1 MTTHAIHALTFDLSI
16 DTYDSDSARYA
27 QWIQSILLPIIDEV
41 VEQQAI
47 EAKIDKHQITR
58 IQKLELDLGEVS
70 AEMPEAEIGRR
81 LRAQL
86 STALFEQLGLSRQ
99 PNALTTNEVDERENE
114 LIQFLRLGHISWE
127 KSGNSRHAH
136 KKLIQEARNSP
147 RFTALFDE
155 LSRQPQQLL
164 RVVRQFDH
172 SDLFLLLRQK
182 IRTWPSHQQE
192 LCLDWLSL
200 ELCLHPQEQSYIED
214 LWLFVLQQNTSHRSN
229 LNELSSA
236 WYQQLG
242 KSTAQSLLHYET
254 KLNQAQAL
262 TQLGKLGQEECKE
275 ALRHLRL
282 QLGRDKQNNV
292 SPASKDHAD
301 VINIQT
307 IIKALETSDFAIL
320 RGHWRSVLN
329 LLPQTI
335 RRLHQRHWSS
345 WLQQL
350 DHLSALELLTVL
362 QPQSRW
368 FFQRLAAQAKAQTNA
383 DEHRL
388 LIDYALPLA
397 VDSLSA
403 KDLVALW
410 EEALQSPQSSVLLRK
425 QLQAYTI
432 EDADKTSSSLAPNKK
447 NDSELSQAT
456 TTSFIHVDA
465 NRAELKQAIAQ
476 YGISQCESMSNSVDA
491 PTLLRWSSRLLPHL
505 DAFLTEVFREQPR
518 IAAVLRT
525 SETDLSKAIWKTV
538 LAHHQGF
545 ISAQQ
550 ILISILQGYASDKEQ
565 QQTILVDLQTALPS
579 TAKQLK
585 YLVQQVQELSTT
597 AAIASVQTV
606 LSYIDQFQNSS
617 RSERVKLLAKLDQE
631 QQLAIIDAKAPALA
645 SIVRELVE
653 HTELLQVWLKSA
665 LPSFSISQELR
676 QKILYHF
683 LIEDTVQRTSTEKSG
698 VLEEA
703 ISAIAVATGFSHDS
717 IKIGFKLAPS
727 SLVEKRLRLDMPNM
741 LVLVQS
747 NGFSRNNS
755 SIHAAQNEQLVNH
768 KRSSLSLPRLLAEF
782 HDWQRGKVRLQE
794 LALEIDELEQV
805 LQWCLNQ
812 TSSLP
817 GAFKTRFLERALS
830 ACEECPS
837 PTRYLESVLDTIHSR
852 ADLDMAE
859 LEEILMWELY
869 AHRLATAQGHAA
881 SDSPS
886 HFGASD
892 YDFLLEAGPAF
903 NIHSTKAEV
912 AENET
917 DANLDRT
924 LDIAPLEAQAT
935 TSENWLSVKQLIKAL
950 LFAPNATQL
959 DIDDLHRLLK
969 LYGRGAIQESEF
981 ANAFLHSVEIH
992 ALKAYSPRQFLHQ
1005 SLQDLI
1011 SDQAIDLE
1019 ELLGHDQGYQGRPS
1033 DDARNTTRHLFEE
1046 ISESLASGTFMQAAP
1061 QSYQAWTSFLQQ
1073 DNVSRYLRLYL
1084 GDLVLHTQ
1092 TAASSVLKQQWL
1104 AIAQEIDAQLEQATP
1119 TQILVLLSKVLELE
1133 AQQQGTVLASALTQQ
1148 FNLAPALVTNLIEEA
1163 SNNLAFKPADTKL
1176 HLVFHRAYQTQ
1187 QQDAVNIQQPA
1198 PATVAQ
1204 VDSPLPKSWREALPQ
1219 LLAEA
1224 FLAGSLNK
1232 LDLVWSE
1239 LNRYHQPDLLQAQ
1252 KRYLHHA
1259 SSRERLIRSE
1269 SQEKLLDLISAF
1281 SPATK
1286 HLLSDFNTACRSM
1299 IKIWK
1304 LSLSEEQLFTELL
1317 SKAYDLLFTAQ
1328 LAKQTPAHQL
1338 LHILQATSFWP
1349 QELPAQKRYIR
1360 AMYLGLQNSDVS
1372 LLHESLHALCQQA
1385 KVYAV
1390 LELATVD
1397 SQSDNDTALEH
1408 VEHGG
1413 ISHETL
1419 IRTLIED
1426 DFASTSDN
1434 LNSLSLN
1441 VLELVLDKTIEL
1453 KRENLSG
1460 SQSQTALIDN
1470 FIKQA
1475 VFYVSSK
1482 LDSNARSIL
1491 WNTIAQSFSG
1501 HNGTIDHA
1509 VARHT
1514 LATQMQAVRDG
1525 LVHQAPKIESDKT
1538 KTIADSKSSTD
1549 VDRLAI
1555 LLGGNTSL
1563 QHREKLWI
1571 QLCVERVIGTSDQT
1585 LDTLAKRLRDD
1596 VAIERL
1602 LESLDSV
1609 DTEFL
1614 FHRLYPA
1621 LHQHIHAL
1629 CRAIEATSQLSLYE
1643 SHGFLN
1649 TVAWRAIYRAVKKS
1663 DTHHSARSFSQA
1675 VLHTLSLEHAIQATQ
1690 RDTEA
1695 ANFYPTQED
1704 LANYAK
1710 QQKLEAN
1717 RKRLAE
1723 DEAKRRAL
1731 SALKKKARLL
1741 GEEEEIPYGES
1752 NVLNAGLVIIAPYLQ
1767 RLFNILELTRDGAF
1781 VSDDAKERAVHLL
1794 QYVVT
1799 AEGSTPEY
1807 RLALNKLLCG
1817 IHGGVP
1823 IVAGIEISEHEKTVI
1838 EQMLNGVIAH
1848 WSALGK
1854 TSIAGLRQTF
1864 LAREGQLSFVDES
1877 WQLRIPSS
1885 SFDMLLDRL
1894 PWSFAMIKYPWMRAP
1909 LHVTWRS

>member
-99 PNALTTNEVDERENE
+99 PNALTTKEVDERENE
-114 LIQFLRLGHISWE
+114 LIQFLRVGHISWE

-147 RFTALFDE
+147 RFTELFDE

-164 RVVRQFDH
+164 RLVRQFDH
-172 SDLFLLLRQK
+172 SDLFLLVRQK

-200 ELCLHPQEQSYIED
+200 ELCLHAEDQSYIEN
-214 LWLFVLQQNTSHRSN
+214 LWLFVLQQNTSHRSS
-229 LNELSSA
+229 LNELSSS

-242 KSTAQSLLHYET
+242 KSTAQSLLQYET

-275 ALRHLRL
+275 TLRQLRL
-282 QLGRDKQNNV
+282 QLGINNPSTV
-292 SPASKDHAD
+292 SRASKDNVD
-301 VINIQT
+301 VIHIPT

-320 RGHWRSVLN
+320 RAHWRSVLN

-410 EEALQSPQSSVLLRK
+410 EEALQSPLSSVLLRK

-432 EDADKTSSSLAPNKK
+432 QDADNTSSSLAPSKK

-465 NRAELKQAIAQ
+465 SRAELKQAIAQ

-505 DAFLTEVFREQPR
+505 DAFLTEVFRDQSR

-538 LAHHQGF
+538 LADHQRF
-545 ISAQQ
+545 VSARQM
-550 ILISILQGYASDKEQ
+550 LMSILQGYARSKEQ

-579 TAKQLK
+579 TSKELR
-585 YLVQQVQELSTT
+585 YFIHQVQEPSTT
-597 AAIASVQTV
+597 AASASAQTV
-606 LSYIDQFQNSS
+606 LSYIDQFQNSN

-631 QQLAIIDAKAPALA
+631 QQLAIIDARTPALA
-645 SIVRELVE
+645 SIVSELVE
-653 HTELLQVWLKSA
+653 HTALLQKWLKSA
-665 LPSFSISQELR
+665 LPSVSSTQELQ

-683 LIEDTVQRTSTEKSG
+683 LIEDTVQRTSVDKSSA
-698 VLEEA
+698 LEEVS
-703 ISAIAVATGFSHDS
+703 SAIAAATGLGHDS
-717 IKIGFKLAPS
+717 IKIGFKIAPPS
-727 SLVEKRLRLDMPNM
+727 SLEKCLRQHMPNV

-747 NGFSRNNS
+747 NAFTRTNS
-755 SIHAAQNEQLVNH
+755 SIHGSQNEQLVNQ

-782 HDWQRGKVRLQE
+782 HDWQRGKVSLQE
-794 LALEIDELEQV
+794 LALEIAELIQV

-812 TSSLP
+812 TSSLSS
-817 GAFKTRFLERALS
+817 AFKTRLLEQALS
-830 ACEECPS
+830 VCEECLS
-837 PTRYLESVLDTIHSR
+837 PTRFLESVLDTIHSR
-852 ADLDMAE
+852 AYLDMAE
-859 LEEILMWELY
+859 LEEILMWEL
-869 AHRLATAQGHAA
+869 HTNRLATTQGHAA
-881 SDSPS
+881 GDSPS

-892 YDFLLEAGPAF
+892 YDFLLEDAPAF
-903 NIHSTKAEV
+903 NIHSTKAAA

-917 DANLDRT
+917 NADLAQALE
-924 LDIAPLEAQAT
+924 IARLEAQAT
-935 TSENWLSVKQLIKAL
+935 TSENWVSVKQLMKTL

-969 LYGRGAIQESEF
+969 LYGRGAIQGSEY
-981 ANAFLHSVEIH
+981 AIAFLRSVEMH
-992 ALKAYSPRQFLHQ
+992 ALKAHSPRQFLHQ

-1019 ELLGHDQGYQGRPS
+1019 ELLSREQGYQGGQR
-1033 DDARNTTRHLFEE
+1033 DDARSSARHLFEE
-1046 ISESLASGTFMQAAP
+1046 LGESLAPGKFLQAAP
-1061 QSYQAWTSFLQQ
+1061 QSYQAWSSFLQQ
-1073 DNVSRYLRLYL
+1073 GNVSRYLRLYL
-1084 GDLVLHTQ
+1084 GDLLLRTQ
-1092 TAASSVLKQQWL
+1092 TAASSFLTQQEP

-1119 TQILVLLSKVLELE
+1119 TQILALLSSVLELE
-1133 AQQQGTVLASALTQQ
+1133 AQQQGTVLASALTHQ
-1148 FNLAPALVTNLIEEA
+1148 FDLAPELISDLIEEA
-1163 SNNLAFKPADTKL
+1163 SNNSALKSAYTKL
-1176 HLVFHRAYQTQ
+1176 QLDFRRAYQTQ
-1187 QQDAVNIQQPA
+1187 QQDAVDTQQPT
-1198 PATVAQ
+1198 PATIVQ

-1269 SQEKLLDLISAF
+1269 SQEKLLDLVSTF

-1286 HLLSDFNTACRSM
+1286 RLLTDFNTACRSM

-1317 SKAYDLLFTAQ
+1317 SKTYDLLFTAQ
-1328 LAKQTPAHQL
+1328 LAKQTPAQQL
-1338 LHILQATSFWP
+1338 LHILEATSFWP
-1349 QELPAQKRYIR
+1349 QELPAQKRYVR
-1360 AMYLGLQNSDVS
+1360 AMYFGLQNSDVS
-1372 LLHESLHALCQQA
+1372 LLHESLHALCQQE

-1397 SQSDNDTALEH
+1397 SQSDNDTAFEH
-1408 VEHGG
+1408 AEHIG

-1419 IRTLIED
+1419 IHTLIKGD
-1426 DFASTSDN
+1426 YASTSDN

-1441 VLELVLDKTIEL
+1441 TLELVLDKAIEL
-1453 KRENLSG
+1453 KQENLSG
-1460 SQSQTALIDN
+1460 SQNHTALIDN

-1475 VFYVSSK
+1475 VFLTSLE
-1482 LDSNARSIL
+1482 LDSSTRSSL
-1491 WNTIAQSFSG
+1491 WNTIAQRFSG
-1501 HNGTIDHA
+1501 HNSAVDHA
-1509 VARHT
+1509 VAHHT
-1514 LATQMQAVRDG
+1514 LATQMQAIRDR
-1525 LVHQAPKIESDKT
+1525 LAYQAPKIESDKT

-1549 VDRLAI
+1549 LERLAL
-1555 LLGGNTSL
+1555 LLGSNTSL

-1614 FHRLYPA
+1614 FHRLYPT

-1629 CRAIEATSQLSLYE
+1629 CRAIEATSQLTLYE

-1675 VLHTLSLEHAIQATQ
+1675 VLHALSLAYAIQATQ

-1695 ANFYPTQED
+1695 ANSYPTQED

-1723 DEAKRRAL
+1723 DEAKQRAL

-1752 NVLNAGLVIIAPYLQ
+1752 NVLNAGLVIIAPYIQ

-1781 VSDDAKERAVHLL
+1781 VSDDAAERAVHLL

-1864 LAREGQLSFVDES
+1864 LAREGQLSFVDEN
-1877 WQLRIPSS
+1877 WQLGIPSS

>member
-41 VEQQAI
+41 IEQQAI
-47 EAKIDKHQITR
+47 EAKIDQHQITR

-99 PNALTTNEVDERENE
+99 PNALTTKEVDKRENE
-114 LIQFLRLGHISWE
+114 LIQFLRVGHISWE

-147 RFTALFDE
+147 RFTELFDE

-164 RVVRQFDH
+164 RLVRQFDH
-172 SDLFLLLRQK
+172 SDLFLLVRQK
-182 IRTWPSHQQE
+182 IRTWSSHQQE

-200 ELCLHPQEQSYIED
+200 ELCLHAEDQSYIEN
-214 LWLFVLQQNTSHRSN
+214 LWLFVLQQNTSHRFS
-229 LNELSSA
+229 LNELSST

-242 KSTAQSLLHYET
+242 QSTALSLLHYET

-275 ALRHLRL
+275 TVRQLRL
-282 QLGRDKQNNV
+282 QLGIHNPSNAN
-292 SPASKDHAD
+292 SASKDNVD
-301 VINIQT
+301 VIHIPS
-307 IIKALETSDFAIL
+307 IIKALEESDFAIL
-320 RGHWRSVLN
+320 RAHWPSVLN

-350 DHLSALELLTVL
+350 DQLSAFELLTVL

-368 FFQRLAAQAKAQTNA
+368 FLQTLIAQAKAETNA
-383 DEHRL
+383 DKHRL
-388 LIDYALPLA
+388 LIEYALPLA
-397 VDSLSA
+397 LDSLSA

-410 EEALQSPQSSVLLRK
+410 EEALQSPQSAGLLQK
-425 QLQAYTI
+425 QLRTFASQ
-432 EDADKTSSSLAPNKK
+432 DADKASSSIAPSEK
-447 NDSELSQAT
+447 NHRDLSQE
-456 TTSFIHVDA
+456 TSASIIHFNA
-465 NRAELKQAIAQ
+465 SRADIKQAIAQ
-476 YGISQCESMSNSVDA
+476 CGIGQCERISSLVDA
-491 PTLLRWSSRLLPHL
+491 PTLLRWSSLLLPHL
-505 DAFLTEVFREQPR
+505 EAFFTEVFRDQPK

-525 SETDLSKAIWKTV
+525 SESELSTMVWKTV
-538 LAHHQGF
+538 LAHHQRF
-545 ISAQQ
+545 ISARQM
-550 ILISILQGYASDKEQ
+550 LISILQGYASSREQ

-579 TAKQLK
+579 NSKELR
-585 YLVQQVQELSTT
+585 YLIHQVQGPSTT
-597 AAIASVQTV
+597 AASASAQTV

-617 RSERVKLLAKLDQE
+617 RSERIKLLAKLDHE

-645 SIVRELVE
+645 SVVRELVG
-653 HTELLQVWLKSA
+653 HTGLLREWLKSA
-665 LPSFSISQELR
+665 LPHVSSTQELQ
-676 QKILYHF
+676 QKILFHF
-683 LIEDTVQRTSTEKSG
+683 LIEDTAQRTSVEKSS
-698 VLEEA
+698 VLEEV
-703 ISAIAVATGFSHDS
+703 ISAIAAATSLSHDS
-717 IKIGFKLAPS
+717 IKTGFKPAS
-727 SLVEKRLRLDMPNM
+727 SSSIENRLRQVMPNV

-747 NGFSRNNS
+747 NGLARVNS
-755 SIHAAQNEQLVNH
+755 PMLGAPHEPLVNP
-768 KRSSLSLPRLLAEF
+768 KRSSLALPRLLAEF

-794 LALEIDELEQV
+794 LALDTDELKQII
-805 LQWCLNQ
+805 QWWLNQ
-812 TSSLP
+812 NSSLP
-817 GAFKTRFLERALS
+817 GAFKTRFLEQVLS

-837 PTRYLESVLDTIHSR
+837 PTRFLEAVLDTMHSR
-852 ADLDMAE
+852 ADLDVAE
-859 LEEILMWELY
+859 LEEILMWELH
-869 AHRLATAQGHAA
+869 AQQLATTQGHAQ

-886 HFGASD
+886 HLSASD
-892 YDFLLEAGPAF
+892 YDFLLEDAPALK
-903 NIHSTKAEV
+903 IHSTEAGT

-917 DANLDRT
+917 AADLAQA
-924 LDIAPLEAQAT
+924 LDIARLEAQAT
-935 TSENWLSVKQLIKAL
+935 TSENWVSVKQFIKTL

-969 LYGRGAIQESEF
+969 LYGRGAIQESEY
-981 ANAFLHSVEIH
+981 AIAFLRSVEMH
-992 ALKAYSPRQFLHQ
+992 ALKAHSPKQFLHQ

-1019 ELLGHDQGYQGRPS
+1019 ELLSRDQGYQDGPS
-1033 DDARNTTRHLFEE
+1033 EDARSSTRHLFEE
-1046 ISESLASGTFMQAAP
+1046 LSESFAPGTFLQAAP
-1061 QSYQAWTSFLQQ
+1061 QSYQAWASFLQQ

-1084 GDLVLHTQ
+1084 GDLILHTQ
-1092 TAASSVLKQQWL
+1092 VAASSVLKQQWS

-1119 TQILVLLSKVLELE
+1119 TLILALLSEVLAFE
-1133 AQQQGTVLASALTQQ
+1133 AQQQGAVLASALTQQ
-1148 FNLAPALVTNLIEEA
+1148 FDLAPELITDLTKEA
-1163 SNNLAFKPADTKL
+1163 SNNSALKS
-1176 HLVFHRAYQTQ
+1176 AYQTQ
-1187 QQDAVNIQQPA
+1187 QQDVVETQQPVPDA
-1198 PATVAQ
+1198 IVQ

-1239 LNRYHQPDLLQAQ
+1239 LNRFHQQDLLQAQ

-1269 SQEKLLDLISAF
+1269 SQEKLLDLVSAF

-1286 HLLSDFNTACRSM
+1286 HLLTDVSTACRSM

-1317 SKAYDLLFTAQ
+1317 SKTYDLLFTAQ
-1328 LAKQTPAHQL
+1328 LAKKQPAQQL
-1338 LHILQATSFWP
+1338 LNILQATSFWP
-1349 QELPAQKRYIR
+1349 QELPAQRRFVR
-1360 AMYLGLQNSDVS
+1360 AMYFSLQHSGAS
-1372 LLHESLHALCQQA
+1372 LLRESLHALYHQE
-1385 KVYAV
+1385 KVHAL

-1397 SQSDNDTALEH
+1397 SQSDSDTGLEH
-1408 VEHGG
+1408 AEHGS

-1419 IRTLIED
+1419 IRTLIEGD
-1426 DFASTSDN
+1426 SASTIDKP
-1434 LNSLSLN
+1434 NSLPMN
-1441 VLELVLDKTIEL
+1441 VLELVLDKAIEL
-1453 KRENLSG
+1453 KLENLSG
-1460 SQSQTALIDN
+1460 SQSHTALIDN

-1475 VFYVSSK
+1475 VFLISSE

-1491 WNTIAQSFSG
+1491 WNTIAQHLSG
-1501 HNGTIDHA
+1501 HISAGDHT
-1509 VARHT
+1509 VLRQT
-1514 LATQMQAVRDG
+1514 LATQMQTIRDG
-1525 LVHQAPKIESDKT
+1525 LAHQTPTMESDRST
-1538 KTIADSKSSTD
+1538 TIAASNSSTD
-1549 VDRLAI
+1549 LDRLAL
-1555 LLGGNTSL
+1555 LLGGNTPL

-1571 QLCVERVIGTSDQT
+1571 QLCVERVTTASDQT
-1585 LDTLAKRLRDD
+1585 LHTLAKLLRDD
-1596 VAIERL
+1596 IAIERL
-1602 LESLDSV
+1602 LESIDSV

-1621 LHQHIHAL
+1621 LHQHLHAL
-1629 CRAIEATSQLSLYE
+1629 CRAIEATSQLKLYE
-1643 SHGFLN
+1643 SHGFLSPL
-1649 TVAWRAIYRAVKKS
+1649 ALRAIYRAVKRS
-1663 DTHHSARSFSQA
+1663 DTHHSAQSFSQA
-1675 VLHTLSLEHAIQATQ
+1675 VLHALRHDHAQQATGK
-1690 RDTEA
+1690 DTEA
-1695 ANFYPTQED
+1695 ANFYPRQED

-1723 DEAKRRAL
+1723 EEAKQRAL

-1752 NVLNAGLVIIAPYLQ
+1752 NVLNAGLVIIAPYIQ

-1781 VSDDAKERAVHLL
+1781 VSNDAAERAVHLL

-1799 AEGSTPEY
+1799 AEQATPEY

-1823 IVAGIEISEHEKTVI
+1823 IVAGIEITEHEKTVI